1 MSREKDMQYMMKALQ
16 EARLAE
22 KEGNVPI
29 GAVVVKDGEV
39 IGEGHNVKTDDPTE
53 HAEIQAIRSAC
64 LKLGH
69 WNLKGCSLYVT
80 LEPCPMCAGAIVQA
94 RIDEVIFGAS
104 DPKAGACGT
113 LYNIVADPR
122 LNHRSKIRSG
132 VMAEECL
139 SLLQDHFIRR
149 RKEKVLRRDGRV
161 VEGGRLEID

>member
-1 MSREKDMQYMMKALQ
+1 MSREQDMQYMLKALQ
-16 EARLAE
+16 QARLAE
-22 KEGNVPI
+22 EEGNVPI

-39 IGEGHNVKTDDPTE
+39 IGAGHNVKTDDPTE
-53 HAEIQAIRSAC
+53 HAEIQAIRKAC
-64 LKLGH
+64 RKLGH

-94 RIDEVIFGAS
+94 RIDEVIYGAT

-122 LNHRSKIRSG
+122 LNHRSNVRSG

-139 SLLQDHFIRR
+139 ALLQEHFIRR
-149 RKEKVLRRDGRV
+149 RKQKVSRRDGRV